1 VINNYS
7 HYKAKPSMRQGR

>member
-1 VINNYS
+1 VINNYP